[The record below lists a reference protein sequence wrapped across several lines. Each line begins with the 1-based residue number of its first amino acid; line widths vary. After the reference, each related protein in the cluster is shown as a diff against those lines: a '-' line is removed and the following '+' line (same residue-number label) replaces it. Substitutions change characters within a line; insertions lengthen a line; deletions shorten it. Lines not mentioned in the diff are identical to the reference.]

1 MNTNDVKLKNAILD
15 PNCIF
20 FIKATQS
27 LKEKICKSSDPVIE
41 KLPKEVK
48 LALLDDNGYV
58 VENSMISRFVDG
70 SLDDDNKHLL
80 SLCDIRVLQD
90 KIKIL

>member
-1 MNTNDVKLKNAILD
+1 MNNNDIRLRNAILD
-15 PNCIF
+15 PSCIF

-27 LKEKICKSSDPVIE
+27 LKEKICKSSDPIID
-41 KLPKEVK
+41 KLPAEVK

-58 VENSMISRFVDG
+58 VENSMISKFVDG
-70 SLDDDNKHLL
+70 SLDSDNKHLL

>member
-1 MNTNDVKLKNAILD
+1 MNNSDVKLRNAILD

-20 FIKATQS
+20 FIKATQA

-41 KLPKEVK
+41 KLPSEVK
-48 LALLDDNGYV
+48 VALLDDNGYV
-58 VENSMISRFVDG
+58 VENLMISKFIDG
-70 SLDDDNKHLL
+70 SLDESNRHLL